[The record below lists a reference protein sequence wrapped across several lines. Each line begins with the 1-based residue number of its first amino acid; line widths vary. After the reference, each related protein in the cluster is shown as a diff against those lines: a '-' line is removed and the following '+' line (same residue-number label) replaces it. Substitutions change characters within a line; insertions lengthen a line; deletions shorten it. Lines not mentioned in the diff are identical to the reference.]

1 MRGGWFFEQIL
12 KICNIVSQQIYLMN
26 LICKFSLMYNFTKWL
41 KNKEKFLVLL
51 FHLYDVYK

>member
-1 MRGGWFFEQIL
+1 
-12 KICNIVSQQIYLMN
+12 MN